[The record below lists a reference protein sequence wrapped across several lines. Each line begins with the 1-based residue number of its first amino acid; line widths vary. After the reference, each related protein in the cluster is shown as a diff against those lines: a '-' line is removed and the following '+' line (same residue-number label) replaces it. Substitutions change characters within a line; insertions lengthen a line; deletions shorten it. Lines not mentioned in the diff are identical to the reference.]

1 MTTTTGGETGGWPS
15 PEVHLGRGVLLRYV
29 VVGAVPR
36 GSAEGQDL
44 DQQQT
49 GDSVLKTSFSSSL
62 EPTKAFQPGACP
74 KVERLIG
81 GPLGWAPLIL
91 A

>member
-1 MTTTTGGETGGWPS
+1 
-15 PEVHLGRGVLLRYV
+15 V

-49 GDSVLKTSFSSSL
+49 GDSVIETYLSSSL
-62 EPTKAFQPGACP
+62 TLAKDFQTGACP